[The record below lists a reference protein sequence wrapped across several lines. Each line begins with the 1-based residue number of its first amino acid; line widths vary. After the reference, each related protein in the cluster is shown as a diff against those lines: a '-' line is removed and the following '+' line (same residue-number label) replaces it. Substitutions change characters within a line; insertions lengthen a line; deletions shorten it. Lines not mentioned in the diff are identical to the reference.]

1 MDLEKATYTN
11 SVGSTELKTV
21 WTDPEF
27 DASLHAFYYARV
39 LEIPTPRWTLIQAV
53 KAGIPAP
60 DVVPLTGQERAWSS
74 PIWYTPS
81 AEARKNA
88 PAGMTV
94 ADLKK
99 KSATQLGDAQLKALI
114 VGKAFWVR
122 NNVTGEE
129 FSVAY
134 TKEGQGIAWHV
145 GKSADTPSSVG
156 NLVRDGYQGTTTPYK
171 IEGGKLVTTIS
182 QDPFSVT
189 IYKLGDTYYGA
200 RSNEFGYANYEII
213 PTPQFA
219 VNPLTAMINQ
229 FSIELGLTQQ
239 QKQQIV
245 PILKQAAPQL
255 ETLKKNTSLKPLQK
269 IEQLKQIA
277 DSVDSKITPL
287 LNPDQQQKFQAIRD
301 EHRRELIEKMASG
314 VVQKVGTD
322 LKKVETDAEKA
333 RPTSCRRCR
342 PTSCRRW
349 RAWIKK
355 DPLGRVCT
363 MFLFKSSSRLLVNEY
378 R

>member
-1 MDLEKATYTN
+1 MAPTFVVWAVKDPTSANLDRIQIIKGWTQNGQSFEKIFDVAWAGDRKADKWSGRVPAIQSTVDLEKATYTN

-171 IEGGKLVTTIS
+171 IEGGKLVTPSPRILFRSRFTSWATLI
-182 QDPFSVT
+182 T
-189 IYKLGDTYYGA
+189 A
-200 RSNEFGYANYEII
+200 RAATNSAM
-213 PTPQFA
+213 PTTRSFRRRSLQ
-219 VNPLTAMINQ
+219 
-229 FSIELGLTQQ
+229 SI
-239 QKQQIV
+239 
-245 PILKQAAPQL
+245 
-255 ETLKKNTSLKPLQK
+255 
-269 IEQLKQIA
+269 
-277 DSVDSKITPL
+277 
-287 LNPDQQQKFQAIRD
+287 
-301 EHRRELIEKMASG
+301 
-314 VVQKVGTD
+314 
-322 LKKVETDAEKA
+322 
-333 RPTSCRRCR
+333 
-342 PTSCRRW
+342 
-349 RAWIKK
+349 
-355 DPLGRVCT
+355 
-363 MFLFKSSSRLLVNEY
+363 RL
-378 R
+378 RQ